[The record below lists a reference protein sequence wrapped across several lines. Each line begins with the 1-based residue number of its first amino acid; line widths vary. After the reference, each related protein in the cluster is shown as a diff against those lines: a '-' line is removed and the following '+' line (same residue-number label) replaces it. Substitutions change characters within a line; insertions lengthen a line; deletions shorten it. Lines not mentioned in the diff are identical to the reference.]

1 MGSYNDKK
9 DNDMQIKTDIEFSKE
24 EVINLYEE
32 AGWTAYTKNKD
43 KLWQSITSSLKIYS
57 IFVDNEFTAI
67 ARVLG
72 DGITTI
78 LIQDIIVKQKYQN
91 RGIGTALIKAIL
103 KDYKSVRQT
112 ILLCDNDKKLI
123 DFYKKNGLKNIED
136 YNISCYGILK

>member
-1 MGSYNDKK
+1 MGSRNDKK

-57 IFVDNEFTAI
+57 VFVDNEFAAI

-91 RGIGTALIKAIL
+91 RGI
-103 KDYKSVRQT
+103 
-112 ILLCDNDKKLI
+112 
-123 DFYKKNGLKNIED
+123 EE
-136 YNISCYGILK
+136 

>member
-9 DNDMQIKTDIEFSKE
+9 DNDMQIKTGIEFSKE

-57 IFVDNEFTAI
+57 VFVDNEFAAI

-91 RGIGTALIKAIL
+91 GGIGTALIKAIL

-123 DFYKKNGLKNIED
+123 DFYKKNGLKVVSLPKPID
-136 YNISCYGILK
+136 I

>member
-1 MGSYNDKK
+1 MGSRNDKK
-9 DNDMQIKTDIEFSKE
+9 DNDMQIKTGIEFSKE

-57 IFVDNEFTAI
+57 IFVDNEFAAI

-103 KDYKSVRQT
+103 KD
-112 ILLCDNDKKLI
+112 
-123 DFYKKNGLKNIED
+123 
-136 YNISCYGILK
+136 